1 LVLENSQM
9 PNRAVFLDR
18 DGTLIVEKNYLSDPN
33 DVELITG
40 AVEALKLLEAAGFTL
55 ILVTNQSAIG
65 RGMFD
70 EARLGEIHQ
79 RLEQILAADNLKLDG
94 IYYCPH
100 HPDDGCKCRKP
111 ATRMVSRAERE
122 LGVVSGKSFMIGDNL
137 SDIALARNIGAT
149 SLLVR
154 TGYGTILEQE
164 RVADADYVVD
174 DILAAAQ
181 QICALS

>member
-1 LVLENSQM
+1 M
-9 PNRAVFLDR
+9 PDRAVFLDR
-18 DGTLIVEKNYLSDPN
+18 DGTLIVEKNYLSDP
-33 DVELITG
+33 DDIELIPG
-40 AVEALKLLEAAGFTL
+40 AVEALKLLEAAGFKL

-70 EARLGEIHQ
+70 EARLAEIHQ
-79 RLEQILAADNLKLDG
+79 RLENILAADNLKLDG

-100 HPDDGCKCRKP
+100 HPDDGCECRKP
-111 ATRMVSRAERE
+111 ATGMPTRAERD
-122 LGVVSGKSFMIGDNL
+122 LSVVPGMSFMIGDNL
-137 SDIALARNIGAT
+137 ADIKLAQNIGAT

-154 TGYGTILEQE
+154 TGYGKILEQE